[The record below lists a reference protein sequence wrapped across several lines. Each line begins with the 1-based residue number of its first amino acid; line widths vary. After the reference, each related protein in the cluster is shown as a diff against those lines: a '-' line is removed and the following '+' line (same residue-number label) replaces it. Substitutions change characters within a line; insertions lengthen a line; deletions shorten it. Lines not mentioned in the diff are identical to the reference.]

1 MQESRDPPGVPAL
14 NGVGK
19 VVKFDG
25 QVSTHLAQILN
36 RPTCWRS
43 AELTVGAVNVSPSLK
58 QQLHDLTM
66 PVECRIVE
74 RRGA

>member
-1 MQESRDPPGVPAL
+1 MVFHWCRSLDEVKESLQESRNPQGIHGL

-19 VVKFDG
+19 VVKLDG

-43 AELTVGAVNVSPSLK
+43 AELTVGAVNVSPSFK
-58 QQLHDLTM
+58 Q
-66 PVECRIVE
+66 
-74 RRGA
+74 

>member
-1 MQESRDPPGVPAL
+1 LTKRRKSLQEPRNPPGIRGL

-19 VVKFDG
+19 VVKLDG

-43 AELTVGAVNVSPSLK
+43 AELTVGAVNVSPSFK
-58 QQLHDLTM
+58 Q
-66 PVECRIVE
+66 
-74 RRGA
+74 